1 MAFWLSPFFISLFY
15 YLYKVKEISRNM
27 PVSTNIYLPLQFNQ
41 LIDLLKALPE
51 KEKKKIIN
59 VLKQEDE
66 EPSKEKILE
75 GISQAVKEINLVKA
89 GKLKARDAR
98 ALINEL

>member
-1 MAFWLSPFFISLFY
+1 
-15 YLYKVKEISRNM
+15 M
-27 PVSTNIYLPLQFNQ
+27 PVTTNIYLPLQFNQ

-66 EPSKEKILE
+66 EPPSKEKILE
-75 GISQAVKEINLVKA
+75 GISQAVKEINLV
-89 GKLKARDAR
+89 
-98 ALINEL
+98 NV

>member
-1 MAFWLSPFFISLFY
+1 
-15 YLYKVKEISRNM
+15 M
-27 PVSTNIYLPLQFNQ
+27 PVTTNIYLPLQFNQ